1 MTRSICC
8 YQLKRYIITRQLDG
22 FPPRDEMSYFHYFPS
37 LPAEIRLQIW
47 NLSLP
52 ASRVIRITCDRGI
65 KPNSRRYARGFR
77 ANHPNPVQL
86 QVNRE
91 AREEALREFVPY
103 FRTEVSPHAC
113 IYLAPERD
121 TVRLGE
127 AVLAYLGEAERH
139 ALQRMIIEVNDYL
152 LFETYGLES
161 LGCMQRLKEVDLIV
175 SQTPVASYHR
185 RDIVEVIRDAFQEYV
200 RNHPQWQIPH
210 VRMVSALGKQM
221 GSFTI
226 DPAEMDTVQPSVLF
240 DGHAG

>member
-1 MTRSICC
+1 
-8 YQLKRYIITRQLDG
+8 
-22 FPPRDEMSYFHYFPS
+22 MSDFHYFPM
-37 LPAEIRLQIW
+37 LPAEIRLHIW

-52 ASRVIRITCDRGI
+52 TSRVIRIICDRGI

-103 FRTEVSPHAC
+103 FRTEESPHAC

-121 TVRLGE
+121 TVHLAE
-127 AVLAYLGEAERH
+127 AVLAYLGEDERD
-139 ALQRMIIEVNDYL
+139 ALQRMIIDVHDYL
-152 LFETYGLES
+152 MFETYGLES

-185 RDIVEVIRDAFQEYV
+185 RDIVEVIKDAFEEYV
-200 RNHPQWQIPH
+200 RHHPQWHIPH
-210 VRMVSALGKQM
+210 VRVLSALGKQM
-221 GSFTI
+221 GSFTVEL
-226 DPAEMDTVQPSVLF
+226 AEVETLPPSVLV
-240 DGHAG
+240 DGYAE